1 MKKYFTI
8 LLLAVVSL
16 SATAQFEKGTHYTE
30 ASVSGFGIGVKDKK
44 FNIGIGASQG
54 YFVADGWML
63 LGRMGYQ
70 YNGVHS
76 ALIQG
81 GFRYSFQK
89 FGLNLG
95 AGVQYEHRGSHSGNS
110 ESSKQ
115 DYIQFC
121 HQVGYTFYLN
131 RWISLEPAL
140 YCDLALNDVKYGTNA
155 GLKIGIGLYYGKK
168 DIKKVFE

>member
-1 MKKYFTI
+1 MKKYFAI
-8 LLLAVVSL
+8 LLFAIVSL
-16 SATAQFEKGTHYTE
+16 GANAQFEKGTHYTE
-30 ASVSGFGIGVKDKK
+30 ASVSGFGIGVKDNK

-54 YFVADGWML
+54 YFVANGWML

-70 YNGVHS
+70 YSGAHS

-95 AGVQYEHRGSHSGNS
+95 AGIQYEHRGA
-110 ESSKQ
+110 
-115 DYIQFC
+115 DYIQLC

-131 RWISLEPAL
+131 HWISLEPAL
-140 YCDLALNDVKYGTNA
+140 YCDLALNDVKYGTSA

-168 DIKKVFE
+168 DIKKVLK

>member
-1 MKKYFTI
+1 MKKYFAI

-16 SATAQFEKGTHYTE
+16 GANAQFEKGTHYTE

-70 YNGVHS
+70 YSGAHS
-76 ALIQG
+76 ALVQG

-95 AGVQYEHRGSHSGNS
+95 AGVQYEHRGATASNIS
-110 ESSKQ
+110 
-115 DYIQFC
+115 DYIQLC

-131 RWISLEPAL
+131 HWISLEPAL
-140 YCDLALNDVKYGTNA
+140 YCDLALNDVKYGTGA

-168 DIKKVFE
+168 DIKKVFK

>member
-1 MKKYFTI
+1 MKKYFAI

-16 SATAQFEKGTHYTE
+16 SANAQFEKGTHYTE

-54 YFVADGWML
+54 YFVANGWML

-70 YNGVHS
+70 YSGAHS
-76 ALIQG
+76 ALVQG

-95 AGVQYEHRGSHSGNS
+95 AGVQYEHRGATASNIS
-110 ESSKQ
+110 
-115 DYIQFC
+115 DYVQLC

-131 RWISLEPAL
+131 HWISLEPAL
-140 YCDLALNDVKYGTNA
+140 YCDLALNDVKYGTSA

-168 DIKKVFE
+168 DIKKVFK